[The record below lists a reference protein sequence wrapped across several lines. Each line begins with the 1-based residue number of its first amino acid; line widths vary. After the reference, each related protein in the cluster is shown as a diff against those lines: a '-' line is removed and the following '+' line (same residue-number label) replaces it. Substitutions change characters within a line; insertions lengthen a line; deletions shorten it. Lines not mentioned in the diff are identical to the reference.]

1 MRFPTNPT
9 QLNMNVLIVDDSRVI
24 RRMIARIM
32 KSIGYETH
40 EAEHGLEGLERLQ
53 ELGRVDLILVDW
65 NMPEMNGLEFVKA
78 VRADE
83 QHGATPM
90 IMVTTESEMERMALA
105 FMAGVNEYIMK
116 PFTEE
121 NINSKLEILG
131 IGTTV

>member
-1 MRFPTNPT
+1 
-9 QLNMNVLIVDDSRVI
+9 
-24 RRMIARIM
+24 MIARIM

-40 EAEHGLEGLERLQ
+40 EAEHGLEGLKRLQ
-53 ELGRVDLILVDW
+53 EHNHFDLILVDW

-78 VRADE
+78 VRADK

-131 IGTTV
+131 IGTPV

>member
-1 MRFPTNPT
+1 
-9 QLNMNVLIVDDSRVI
+9 MNVLIVDDSRVI